1 MFSAKIHAKPRE
13 SKPKRCKSEK
23 EGAAK
28 HHKLMTPSSQPSLQP
43 QARQNVAGEIVDTNF
58 GSALSMYERE
68 PSYSPLLFEGDAK
81 TVLKSLPSESIDFAM
96 TSPPYWGQR
105 EYEGGGIGLED
116 DYREYVCSLAD
127 IFLEVR
133 RVLKSSG
140 SFWLNLGDTY
150 TGKGLVGIPW
160 RVSFELTDNQNWILR
175 NSVVWNKLKG
185 GMDNTKDRLG
195 NVHEMVFHFV
205 KQAHGYYYN
214 TDAIRT
220 KLREAKVV
228 NGAIVSATGVSGVR
242 YKRQIELSTSLSDD
256 EKREAFIALDSM
268 LVDIAQGKL
277 SDFRMIIRG
286 QQRATHSDSEKVSG
300 RAKELRDKGFYFL
313 KYHPNG
319 SKPNDVWDIIPEDTQ
334 RRESHFAPYP
344 VDLCRIPLL
353 ATCPKDGIVLD
364 PFCGTGTTLL
374 AARDY
379 GIKSVGID
387 LSRRYLE
394 VAQDRT
400 RSLL

>member
-1 MFSAKIHAKPRE
+1 
-13 SKPKRCKSEK
+13 
-23 EGAAK
+23 
-28 HHKLMTPSSQPSLQP
+28 MTNGSNATVQTEISTK
-43 QARQNVAGEIVDTNF
+43 VAGEIVDIGF
-58 GSALSMYERE
+58 DSALASYQQE
-68 PSYSPLLFEGDAK
+68 PSYSPLLFHGEAAD
-81 TVLKSLPSESIDFAM
+81 VLRSLPNESIDFAM

-105 EYEGGGIGLED
+105 EYNEGGIGLEAD
-116 DYREYVCSLAD
+116 HRDYVNSLARV
-127 IFLEVR
+127 FLEVR

-150 TGKGLVGIPW
+150 NGKGLVGIPW
-160 RVSFELTDNQNWILR
+160 RVAFELTDNQGWTLR

-205 KQAHGYYYN
+205 KQPQGYYYN

-220 KLREAKVV
+220 RPREAKVV

-242 YKRQIELSTSLSDD
+242 YKRQIELSTSLI
-256 EKREAFIALDSM
+256 EKEKHEAFTALDSM
-268 LVDIAQGKL
+268 LTDVARGKL

-286 QQRATHSDSEKVSG
+286 QQRATHSDSERVSG

-353 ATCPKDGIVLD
+353 ATCPKGGIALD
-364 PFCGTGTTLL
+364 PFCGTGSTLV
-374 AARDY
+374 AARDC
-379 GIKSVGID
+379 GNKSVGID
-387 LSRRYLE
+387 ISRSYLE
-394 VAQDRT
+394 IAQTRT

>member
-1 MFSAKIHAKPRE
+1 
-13 SKPKRCKSEK
+13 
-23 EGAAK
+23 
-28 HHKLMTPSSQPSLQP
+28 MTTSSQAPLQKETY
-43 QARQNVAGEIVDTNF
+43 QRFAGEIVDTDF
-58 GSALSMYERE
+58 GLALSAYKQE
-68 PSYSPLLFEGDAK
+68 PFYSPLLFDGEAEA
-81 TVLKSLPSESIDFAM
+81 VLKSLPSESVDFAM

-105 EYEGGGIGLED
+105 EYEGGGIGLEA
-116 DYREYVCSLAD
+116 DYKEYVRNLAGV
-127 IFLEVR
+127 FVEVK
-133 RVLKSSG
+133 RVLKPSG

-150 TGKGLVGIPW
+150 SGKGLIGIPW
-160 RVSFELTDNQNWILR
+160 RVAFELTDNQNWILR

-205 KQAHGYYYN
+205 KQAHGYYN

-220 KLREAKVV
+220 KLREAKVI

-256 EKREAFIALDSM
+256 EKREASNGLDSLLM
-268 LVDIAQGKL
+268 DIAQGKL

-300 RAKELRDKGFYFL
+300 RAKEMRDKGFYFL
-313 KYHPNG
+313 KYDPNG

-364 PFCGTGTTLL
+364 PFCGTGTTLV
-374 AARDY
+374 AARDC

-387 LSRRYLE
+387 ISRRYLE